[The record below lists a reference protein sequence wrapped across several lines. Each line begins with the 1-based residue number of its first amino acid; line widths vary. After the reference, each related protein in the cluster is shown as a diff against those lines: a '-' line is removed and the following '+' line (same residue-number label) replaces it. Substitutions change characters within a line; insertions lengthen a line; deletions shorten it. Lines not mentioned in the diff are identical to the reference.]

1 MLMIHRIT
9 VTPKHANDGSTWH
22 FAAFIPKIDVSKTII
37 IVIYKFI
44 TMIFVHMKRTLFLI
58 NPNWKSFKLTNII
71 FNNFQEFHDM
81 FMNFL
86 YETQKQL
93 YNAWMLYLCLLIQYI
108 FANETSIMN
117 PLNVYLYANMI
128 FISFV
133 IQLCIKRSEEM
144 KCDKG
149 WRFDNIMHIHSS
161 VSK

>member
-22 FAAFIPKIDVSKTII
+22 FAVFIPKIDVGKTII

-44 TMIFVHMKRTLFLI
+44 TMILLHMKRTLFL
-58 NPNWKSFKLTNII
+58 NDPSLERKSFTLNDII

-81 FMNFL
+81 FMNF
-86 YETQKQL
+86 YMKHKQL

-128 FISFV
+128 FYFFCYSIMH
-133 IQLCIKRSEEM
+133 QKKWRSEVWQEL
-144 KCDKG
+144 KV
-149 WRFDNIMHIHSS
+149 WQ
-161 VSK
+161 